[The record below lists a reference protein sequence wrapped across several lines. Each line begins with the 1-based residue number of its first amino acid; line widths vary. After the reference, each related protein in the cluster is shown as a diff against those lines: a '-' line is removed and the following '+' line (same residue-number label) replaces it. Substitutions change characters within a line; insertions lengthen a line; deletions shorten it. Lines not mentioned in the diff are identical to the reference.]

1 MASDQPSPPLQTS
14 FQKAVLNDRR
24 PPCRTSTVPI
34 SLRMTFAEKAR
45 LDRDA
50 AGMSLSAYIRW
61 RLFDP
66 ASPPPKSRGKFPV
79 KDQQA
84 LTQLLALLGQTR
96 LANNL
101 NQIARSA
108 NSGSLLIDEDTERL
122 IVEARD
128 EVADMRR
135 ILMGALGLDA

>member
-1 MASDQPSPPLQTS
+1 M
-14 FQKAVLNDRR
+14 
-24 PPCRTSTVPI
+24 
-34 SLRMTFAEKAR
+34 
-45 LDRDA
+45 
-50 AGMSLSAYIRW
+50 
-61 RLFDP
+61 
-66 ASPPPKSRGKFPV
+66 